1 MRHMNQKQID
11 PAARVGRFTGRFA
24 FYDDPAILEQLGRA
38 AADEGTSA
46 ASVVRSAV
54 RHWLAE
60 HDHDRRVG

>member
-1 MRHMNQKQID
+1 MNQKQID

-24 FYDDPAILEQLGRA
+24 FHDDPHVLERLERA

-60 HDHDRRVG
+60 HDDEPRVG